1 MTWSAAHLKRIGVVL
16 QALAGWHRLM
26 NAAVGGAALLSVLLS
41 VANPAQADP
50 FFQSNKP
57 PLQEMKVS
65 SNSAYWP
72 IMRIC
77 AQYAAN
83 GHGQLSWCLR
93 HLS

>member
-1 MTWSAAHLKRIGVVL
+1 MISGSRSSQRFCMTWSAAHLKRIGVVL

-26 NAAVGGAALLSVLLS
+26 NAAVGGAAVLSVLLS

-65 SNSAYWP
+65 SSSAY
-72 IMRIC
+72 
-77 AQYAAN
+77 
-83 GHGQLSWCLR
+83 
-93 HLS
+93 